1 MRFLDYL
8 IETWKDEDNDSVEDN
23 QKDTEEQE

>member
-8 IETWKDEDNDSVEDN
+8 IETWKDEDNDNVKDN
-23 QKDTEEQE
+23 KNDTEEQE